1 MMLNFTPEERK
12 VILFFL
18 SLAFCGLALS
28 NLVKANARLEK
39 IVYPQAQLAKI
50 NLNKANLGELIG
62 LRCISVKLVQ
72 RILEYRDLHHEFT
85 SLEEL
90 KEVKGVGLKRYEKL
104 KDIFF
109 IE

>member
-1 MMLNFTPEERK
+1 MFNFTPEERK
-12 VILFFL
+12 VILFL
-18 SLAFCGLALS
+18 LGLAFCGLALS

-50 NLNKANLGELIG
+50 NLNKVSPEELTG
-62 LRCISVKLVQ
+62 LRCISAKLAQ
-72 RILEYRDLHHEFT
+72 RILEYRNLRHEFT

-90 KEVKGVGLKRYEKL
+90 KEVKGVGSQRYEKL
-104 KDIFF
+104 KEIFF

>member
-1 MMLNFTPEERK
+1 MLNFTPEERK
-12 VILFFL
+12 IILFL
-18 SLAFCGLALS
+18 LGLAFFGLALS

-50 NLNKANLGELIG
+50 NLNKVNLGELIG
-62 LRCISVKLVQ
+62 LRCIPLKLAK

-90 KEVKGVGLKRYEKL
+90 KEVKGGGLKRYEKL

-109 IE
+109 VE

>member
-1 MMLNFTPEERK
+1 MLNFTPEERK
-12 VILFFL
+12 IIVFLL
-18 SLAFCGLALS
+18 SLAFCGLALT
-28 NLVKANARLEK
+28 NLVKSGVRLEK

-50 NLNKANLGELIG
+50 NLNKVNLGELIG
-62 LRCISVKLVQ
+62 LRCISLKLAK

-90 KEVKGVGLKRYEKL
+90 KEVKGVGEQRYGKL
-104 KDIFF
+104 KELFF